1 MTISTHSCTIISKF
15 RKGNNYMENITKD
28 TSLIGCMREIPDPR
42 APYNQRHKFLD
53 IIIIAVTAVLAGMD
67 TWNEIAD
74 WAVSKKEWLET
85 FLELPC
91 GIPSHDTINR
101 VFQMIEPEKFHD
113 AFYCWAS
120 AVAGKVKGVVAI
132 DGKTVRRSKEDAGGI
147 KPIHTVS
154 AWAVESSLV
163 LGQLCVDEKTNEIKT
178 IPELLDIL
186 CLKGCIV
193 TIDAV
198 GTQKD
203 IAKKIIQK
211 KADYILQV
219 KGNQQTLMNDISE
232 YFEKDV
238 FTVKKDTLEKADR
251 YYKDIC
257 GDHGRIEKREYY
269 IENNINWLR
278 ERHPDWEGLAG
289 IGACVSTVTEK
300 GKTVTSVNYT
310 IYSRQGLTAAEYG
323 GSVRAHWGI
332 ENSLHWVLD
341 IAFREDESRIRA
353 GNAAENMNMARHIGV
368 NLLKQEKSCKMG
380 IASKRKK
387 CGYDMDYLYKVL
399 AGLNTGIE

>member
-1 MTISTHSCTIISKF
+1 
-15 RKGNNYMENITKD
+15 MEKEKKD
-28 TSLIGCMREIPDPR
+28 ILLIDCMREIPDPR

-74 WAVSKKEWLET
+74 WAASKKQWLGT
-85 FLELPC
+85 FLELPG

-113 AFYCWAS
+113 AFFRWAS
-120 AVAGKVKGVVAI
+120 AVSGKVKGVVAI
-132 DGKTVRRSKEDAGGI
+132 DGKTARRSREEAGDI

-186 CLKGCIV
+186 CLEGCIV
-193 TIDAV
+193 TIDAM
-198 GTQKD
+198 GTQKE
-203 IAKKIIQK
+203 IARKIIHK
-211 KADYILQV
+211 NADYILQV
-219 KGNQQTLMNDISE
+219 KGNQQTLMDDIRE

-238 FTVKKDTLEKADR
+238 FTEKKDALEKAGR
-251 YYKDIC
+251 YYKDLC
-257 GDHGRIEKREYY
+257 KEHGRIEKREYY
-269 IENNINWLR
+269 VENDIEWLR
-278 ERHPDWEGLAG
+278 QRHPEWEGLAG

-300 GKTVTSVNYT
+300 GNTVTVVNYA
-310 IYSRQGLTAAEYG
+310 IYSRKGMTAAEYG
-323 GSVRAHWGI
+323 KSERSHWGI

-387 CGYDMDYLYKVL
+387 CGYDMAYLYKVL
-399 AGLNTGIE
+399 GGLNTGIK

>member
-1 MTISTHSCTIISKF
+1 
-15 RKGNNYMENITKD
+15 MENENKNTA
-28 TSLIGCMREIPDPR
+28 LIDCMREIPDPR

-101 VFQMIEPEKFHD
+101 VFQMIEPEKFHN
-113 AFYCWAS
+113 AFFRWAG
-120 AVAGKVKGVVAI
+120 AVSGRVRGVVAI
-132 DGKTVRRSKEDAGGI
+132 DGKTARRSREDAGNI
-147 KPIHTVS
+147 KPIHAVS
-154 AWAVESSLV
+154 AWAAESSLV

-178 IPELLDIL
+178 IPELLDVL
-186 CLKGCIV
+186 CLEGCIV
-193 TIDAV
+193 TIDAM
-198 GTQKD
+198 GTQKE

-219 KGNQQTLMNDISE
+219 KGNQQTLMDDIRE
-232 YFEKDV
+232 YYEKDV
-238 FTVKKDTLEKADR
+238 FTAKKNVLEKSEQ
-251 YYKDIC
+251 YHKDIC

-269 IENNINWLR
+269 VENNISWLM
-278 ERHPDWEGLAG
+278 ERHPGWEGLAG
-289 IGACVSTVTEK
+289 IGACISTVTEK

-310 IYSRQGLTAAEYG
+310 IYSKQGMTAAEYG
-323 GSVRAHWGI
+323 ESVRAHWRI

-353 GNAAENMNMARHIGV
+353 GNAAENMNIARHIGV

>member
-1 MTISTHSCTIISKF
+1 
-15 RKGNNYMENITKD
+15 MENTTKN
-28 TSLIGCMREIPDPR
+28 TSLISYMREIPDPR
-42 APYNQRHKFLD
+42 TPYNQRHKFLD
-53 IIIIAVTAVLAGMD
+53 IIVTAVLAGMD

-113 AFYCWAS
+113 AFFRWVG
-120 AVAGKVKGVVAI
+120 AVAGKVRGVVAI
-132 DGKTVRRSKEDAGGI
+132 DGKTARRSREEAGGI
-147 KPIHTVS
+147 KPIHAVS

-163 LGQLCVDEKTNEIKT
+163 LGQLCVDKKTNEIKT
-178 IPELLDIL
+178 IPKLLDIL
-186 CLKGCIV
+186 CLEGCIV
-193 TIDAV
+193 TIDAM

-203 IAKKIIQK
+203 IAEKMIQK

-219 KGNQQTLMNDISE
+219 KGNQQTLMDDISE
-232 YFEKDV
+232 YFKEDV
-238 FTVKKDTLEKADR
+238 FTIKKDVLEKMQR

-269 IENNINWLR
+269 IENNVNWLR
-278 ERHPDWEGLAG
+278 ERHPEWEGLAG
-289 IGACVSTVTEK
+289 IGACISTVTEK
-300 GKTVTSVNYT
+300 GKTVTSVSYS
-310 IYSRQGLTAAEYG
+310 IYSRPRMTAAEYG
-323 GSVRAHWGI
+323 KSVRAHWRI

-341 IAFREDESRIRA
+341 IAFGEDESRIRA
-353 GNAAENMNMARHIGV
+353 GNAAENMNMVRHISV

-387 CGYDMDYLYKVL
+387 CGYDMDYLHKVL

>member
-1 MTISTHSCTIISKF
+1 
-15 RKGNNYMENITKD
+15 MENNND
-28 TSLIGCMREIPDPR
+28 TSLIGYMREISDPR

-53 IIIIAVTAVLAGMD
+53 IVIIAVTAVLAGMD

-101 VFQMIEPEKFHD
+101 VFQMIEPKKFHEAFFRWVD
-113 AFYCWAS
+113 AVS
-120 AVAGKVKGVVAI
+120 GKVKGVVAI
-132 DGKTVRRSKEDAGGI
+132 DGKTARRSRENAKGI
-147 KPIHTVS
+147 KPIHVVS

-163 LGQLCVDEKTNEIKT
+163 LGQLRVNKKTNEIKT
-178 IPELLDIL
+178 IPELLDVL

-193 TIDAV
+193 TIDAM

-203 IAKKIIQK
+203 IAKKIINK

-219 KGNQQTLMNDISE
+219 KKNQQTLMDDIAIH
-232 YFEKDV
+232 FENEV
-238 FTVKKDTLEKADR
+238 FTIKKEVLENAER
-251 YYKDIC
+251 YHKDIC

-269 IENNINWLR
+269 VDKNVSWLR
-278 ERHPDWEGLAG
+278 ERHPEWEGISG

-300 GKTVTSVNYT
+300 ESTVTSINYS
-310 IYSRQGLTAAEYG
+310 IYSRHGMTAAEYG
-323 GSVRAHWGI
+323 RSVRAHWRI

-353 GNAAENMNMARHIGV
+353 GNAAENMNIVRHIGI

-399 AGLNTGIE
+399 TILNIGIE

>member
-1 MTISTHSCTIISKF
+1 METI
-15 RKGNNYMENITKD
+15 NND
-28 TSLIGCMREIPDPR
+28 TSLIGCMREVPDPR
-42 APYNQRHKFLD
+42 APYNQKHKFLD

-74 WAVSKKEWLET
+74 WAASKKEWLGT
-85 FLELPC
+85 FLELPS

-101 VFQMIEPEKFHD
+101 VFQMVDPEKFHN
-113 AFYCWAS
+113 AFFRWAG
-120 AVAGKVKGVVAI
+120 AVAGKAKGVVAI
-132 DGKTVRRSKEDAGGI
+132 DGKTARRSREEAGGI
-147 KPIHTVS
+147 KPIHAVS

-186 CLKGCIV
+186 CLEGCIV
-193 TIDAV
+193 TIDAM

-203 IAKKIIQK
+203 IARKIIQK

-219 KGNQQTLMNDISE
+219 KGNQQTLMDDISE

-238 FTVKKDTLEKADR
+238 FTVKKDVLEKSGR

-269 IENNINWLR
+269 VENNVSWLR
-278 ERHPDWEGLAG
+278 ERHPEWEGIAG

-300 GKTVTSVNYT
+300 GKTVTAVNYA
-310 IYSRQGLTAAEYG
+310 IYSRQGMTAAEYG
-323 GSVRAHWGI
+323 ESARAHWGI

-353 GNAAENMNMARHIGV
+353 GNAAENMNIARHIGI

-399 AGLNTGIE
+399 AGLNTGTK

>member
-1 MTISTHSCTIISKF
+1 MKE
-15 RKGNNYMENITKD
+15 KTKD
-28 TSLIGCMREIPDPR
+28 ILLIDCMCEIPDPR

-85 FLELPC
+85 FLELPG

-113 AFYCWAS
+113 AFFRWAS
-120 AVAGKVKGVVAI
+120 AVSGKVKGVVAI
-132 DGKTVRRSKEDAGGI
+132 DGKTVRRSREDAGDI
-147 KPIHTVS
+147 KPIHVVS

-186 CLKGCIV
+186 CLEGCIV
-193 TIDAV
+193 TIDAM
-198 GTQKD
+198 GTQKE

-211 KADYILQV
+211 NADYILQV
-219 KGNQQTLMNDISE
+219 KGNQQTLMDDIHE

-238 FTVKKDTLEKADR
+238 FTEKKDGLEKAGR
-251 YYKDIC
+251 YYKDLC
-257 GDHGRIEKREYY
+257 GEHGRIEKREYY
-269 IENNINWLR
+269 VENDVEWLR
-278 ERHPDWEGLAG
+278 ERHPGWEGLSG

-300 GKTVTSVNYT
+300 GKTVTAVNYT
-310 IYSRQGLTAAEYG
+310 IYSRQGMTAAEYG
-323 GSVRAHWGI
+323 GSARAHWGI

-353 GNAAENMNMARHIGV
+353 GNAAENMNMARHIGI

-387 CGYDMDYLYKVL
+387 CGYDMAYLYKVL
-399 AGLNTGIE
+399 AGLNTGIK

>member
-1 MTISTHSCTIISKF
+1 
-15 RKGNNYMENITKD
+15 MEKEKKD
-28 TSLIGCMREIPDPR
+28 ILLIDCMREIPDPR

-74 WAVSKKEWLET
+74 WAASKKQWLGT
-85 FLELPC
+85 FLELPG

-113 AFYCWAS
+113 AFFRWAS
-120 AVAGKVKGVVAI
+120 AVSGKVKGVVAI
-132 DGKTVRRSKEDAGGI
+132 DGKTARRSREEAGDI

-186 CLKGCIV
+186 CLEGCIV
-193 TIDAV
+193 TIDAM
-198 GTQKD
+198 GTQKE
-203 IAKKIIQK
+203 IARKIMHK
-211 KADYILQV
+211 NADYILQV
-219 KGNQQTLMNDISE
+219 KGNQQTLMDDIRE

-238 FTVKKDTLEKADR
+238 FTEKKDALEKAGR
-251 YYKDIC
+251 YNKDLC
-257 GDHGRIEKREYY
+257 AGHGRIEKREYY
-269 IENNINWLR
+269 VENDIGWLR
-278 ERHPDWEGLAG
+278 DRHPAWEGLCG
-289 IGACVSTVTEK
+289 IGACVSAVTEK
-300 GKTVTSVNYT
+300 EKSVTAVNYA
-310 IYSRQGLTAAEYG
+310 IYSRQGMRAAEYG
-323 GSVRAHWGI
+323 TSARAHWGI
-332 ENSLHWVLD
+332 ENSLHWVLG

-353 GNAAENMNMARHIGV
+353 GNAAENMNMARHIGI

-387 CGYDMDYLYKVL
+387 
-399 AGLNTGIE
+399 